1 MLDKKNVKP
10 AKTRAKDPG
19 KRKIGKVIRKQ
30 PATKRKE
37 DSGNLP
43 DIVPKEESLSKK
55 KTPGLT
61 IMSDQKRILDNI
73 PQHMAATTTIQF
85 IAMYLPFYESG
96 IPKEVTST
104 DIISA
109 LEVTKDAASQFADIA
124 HDTIFLPKIGNLAD
138 TYIQNIKSHVYSPAE
153 LKYLVF
159 KFNASAEEMIHIID
173 RCRKYMLRS
182 LSLICDITDL

>member
-73 PQHMAATTTIQF
+73 LHIYIVDEVIKDIPHIDKIQ
-85 IAMYLPFYESG
+85 L
-96 IPKEVTST
+96 
-104 DIISA
+104 
-109 LEVTKDAASQFADIA
+109 
-124 HDTIFLPKIGNLAD
+124 
-138 TYIQNIKSHVYSPAE
+138 
-153 LKYLVF
+153 
-159 KFNASAEEMIHIID
+159 
-173 RCRKYMLRS
+173 
-182 LSLICDITDL
+182 